1 MFVGE
6 FILQYSSAGGLEM
19 QTCSVAFKICLI
31 LFIVLHDSIT
41 EMLSNKIPVSN
52 LVDFMESVLS
62 ISFVYQNFNLG

>member
-1 MFVGE
+1 
-6 FILQYSSAGGLEM
+6 M